1 MDREALQSI
10 IYRVGHD
17 IVTEQHGKS
26 TSSASVGIGIVR
38 NRLESQRISSLH
50 RPQEAG

>member
-1 MDREALQSI
+1 MYREALQSI

-17 IVTEQHGKS
+17 LATEQHGKS